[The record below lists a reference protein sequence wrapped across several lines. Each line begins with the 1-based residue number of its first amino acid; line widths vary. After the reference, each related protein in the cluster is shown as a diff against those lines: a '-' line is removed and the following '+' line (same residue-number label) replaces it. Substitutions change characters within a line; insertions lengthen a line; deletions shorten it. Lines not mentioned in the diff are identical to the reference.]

1 MHLPPGICRGASFY
15 AVYKTNSCSQIA
27 SRQFW
32 GLNVVGFRY
41 SGSLVMSG
49 SGGIFVSFAFV
60 GPMALSAVGS
70 YGGVGGCVM
79 WTFLRQGV
87 SFTHFVV
94 NSSASVTAFGTR
106 SAGDV
111 SFWFKTWRPYGC

>member
-1 MHLPPGICRGASFY
+1 
-15 AVYKTNSCSQIA
+15 
-27 SRQFW
+27 
-32 GLNVVGFRY
+32 
-41 SGSLVMSG
+41 MSG
-49 SGGIFVSFAFV
+49 SGRIAVSFAFI
-60 GPMALSAVGS
+60 GPMAISAVGS

-94 NSSASVTAFGTR
+94 DSPASVTAFGTR

-111 SFWFKTWRPYGC
+111 SFWFKTWRPSGCYRFGVEA